1 MTKAE
6 IQLIRS
12 LADKKSRTETG
23 LFVAEGGKLVAE
35 LRNSKFVVRKCY
47 ISEEKT
53 SIPGIDFEHI
63 SPREMERISHLKTP
77 TGTIALV
84 EIPRWK
90 FDPATL
96 KNRLTIA
103 LDEVQNPGNMGTIIR
118 LADWFGVTDIL
129 CSEDCADCFNPKV
142 VQATMGSITRVRMHY
157 GALSEMIAAVTC
169 GTAEGAK
176 NSPKNTTKT
185 ATPPQVFGTFL
196 DGENIYKADLPAAGI
211 VVFGSEGRGI
221 SPEIERLTDRKIHIP
236 ATSQTAESLNV
247 AISAAI
253 TISEFRRR
261 G

>member
-23 LFVAEGGKLVAE
+23 LFVAEGEKLVAE

-77 TGTIALV
+77 TGTLALV

-129 CSEDCADCFNPKV
+129 CSEGCADCFNPKV

-157 GALSEMIAAVTC
+157 GALSEMIAVIKK
-169 GTAEGAK
+169 GSAEGANEKAK
-176 NSPKNTTKT
+176 NAPKL
-185 ATPPQVFGTFL
+185 PVFGTFL

-211 VVFGSEGRGI
+211 VVFGNEGRGI